1 MNLFLIL
8 VITDRK
14 ILSASLS
21 SSCSGHWMKLSETY
35 TTTCI
40 NALVM
45 KMIPLLRYDFLFSTG
60 YWSTMNMTS
69 PAIYFAVPKDTFKTC
84 LISFV
89 TFVHPFFFFFFFL
102 FQLAAKCLKA
112 QRCQQNYKL
121 PSIINSACKLHH

>member
-1 MNLFLIL
+1 MNLSLIS

-40 NALVM
+40 KALVM
-45 KMIPLLRYDFLFSTG
+45 KMLPLLRYDFLFSIG
-60 YWSTMNMTS
+60 YWSTMSKAS

-84 LISFV
+84 LISVV
-89 TFVHPFFFFFFFL
+89 TYVHPFFFSFFF

-112 QRCQQNYKL
+112 QRCKQNYKL
-121 PSIINSACKLHH
+121 PSIINSACQLHH